1 MERLSYVGCLLLE
14 TRFVFLFLRDNKEI
28 KDNNEIKVKKNS
40 KKISAYQ
47 PNFQYYVQKIEAQ
60 PK

>member
-1 MERLSYVGCLLLE
+1 MERLKDGEVELCRLFLLE

-47 PNFQYYVQKIEAQ
+47 PNF
-60 PK
+60 

>member
-14 TRFVFLFLRDNKEI
+14 TSFVFLFLRDNKEI

-47 PNFQYYVQKIEAQ
+47 PNF
-60 PK
+60 